1 MLFEKLFEKVIR
13 KSFWKGLWSW
23 KGFRYG
29 KSQELKCMRRTHMCL
44 IPCDPLLRIL
54 RLLRCCG
61 RRFSCSLK
69 KGWCRKA
76 SAPKC
81 TWFISFVV
89 VLVNFNCYFVLPSS
103 CLQATYQS
111 VTWSSRCC
119 CLLQADWSSQII
131 DQHSETPFHLL
142 IWKPPY
148 FTHFCWENVSI
159 QQISINYCHR
169 NCTSPLVLTK

>member
-1 MLFEKLFEKVIR
+1 MFEKLFEKVIR

-23 KGFRYG
+23 TGFRYG

-54 RLLRCCG
+54 RDCAAAEDVSHVHW
-61 RRFSCSLK
+61 RRDDAEK
-69 KGWCRKA
+69 HQ
-76 SAPKC
+76 PKC

-142 IWKPPY
+142 IWKPT
-148 FTHFCWENVSI
+148 FVEKMCLFNKH
-159 QQISINYCHR
+159 
-169 NCTSPLVLTK
+169 PLIIVIEIARVH